1 MESMYERWW
10 AAVVEPESFQQDAI
24 ENLLHEDSFFV
35 MDYQLESKEEFIE
48 AERETFKKRHPKETN
63 PVCLFENTTSLLIGF
78 GPLKEQVYLEHS
90 FKPNNGT
97 ILCAIRGQLIWR
109 ILVSSKM

>member
-10 AAVVEPESFQQDAI
+10 AAVVEPESFQQDAL
-24 ENLLHEDSFFV
+24 ENLLHGDFFFV

-48 AERETFKKRHPKETN
+48 AERELFRKRHPKETN

-78 GPLKEQVYLEHS
+78 SMKEKVYLEHS

-97 ILCAIRGQLIWR
+97 ILCAVRGQLIWR
-109 ILVSSKM
+109 MLVSSEM